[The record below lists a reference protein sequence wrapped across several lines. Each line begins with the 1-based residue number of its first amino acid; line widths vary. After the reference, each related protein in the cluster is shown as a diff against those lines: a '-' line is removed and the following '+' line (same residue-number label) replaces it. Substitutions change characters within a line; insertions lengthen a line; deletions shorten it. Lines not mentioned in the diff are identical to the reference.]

1 MASDPSDD
9 LGSLLT
15 MTADLRPLMSFVLPE
30 CERRYPCRP
39 IEHARFV
46 RLPDVI
52 ALLPAD
58 MMTLHSFAAPAI
70 LRETTGVPVPAELLR
85 GMSRVLA
92 PMRPDLPPMTP
103 SRHLHRH
110 SMP

>member
-1 MASDPSDD
+1 
-9 LGSLLT
+9 
-15 MTADLRPLMSFVLPE
+15 MSFVLPE

-92 PMRPDLPPMTP
+92 PSTSWQLLGVERTSADQQVPATVDPEL
-103 SRHLHRH
+103 LV
-110 SMP
+110 